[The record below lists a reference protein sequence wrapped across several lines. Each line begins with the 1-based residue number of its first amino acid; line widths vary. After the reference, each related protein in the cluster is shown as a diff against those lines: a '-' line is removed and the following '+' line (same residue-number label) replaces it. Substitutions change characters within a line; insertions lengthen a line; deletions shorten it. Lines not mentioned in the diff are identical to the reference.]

1 MKQPRLKLPRGNI
14 TAVNH
19 GVFGIARAWRCD
31 KHIYLRAYVYLF
43 YKQQSKMNCM

>member
-1 MKQPRLKLPRGNI
+1 MKNRGWINRLVI

-43 YKQQSKMNCM
+43 YKQ

>member
-31 KHIYLRAYVYLF
+31 KQTHLF
-43 YKQQSKMNCM
+43 TCLCLFIL